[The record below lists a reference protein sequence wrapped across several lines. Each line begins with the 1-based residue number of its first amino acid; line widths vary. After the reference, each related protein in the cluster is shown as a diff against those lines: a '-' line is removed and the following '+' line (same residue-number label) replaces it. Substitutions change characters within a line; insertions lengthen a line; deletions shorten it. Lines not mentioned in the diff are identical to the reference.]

1 MAYQLY
7 SSPFQRFYC
16 ASPIS
21 PAALVCFCTYFMVA
35 IIPFL
40 LVASTQNLWQ
50 TQVIGME
57 QVDMNFQND
66 NNFHISVLIKKADST
81 LSTYTISN
89 LLYQNPLNNDG
100 TLVSL
105 QGLTHQSYDYND
117 DGKVDHLEINLQLI
131 TLQGTYVVDADI
143 VIFMGMNFKKYTK
156 IQSYGMLRFKT
167 NNLSQSNLGSVVFIG
182 YPVLRTNQP
191 LPRSKYKT
199 LQIYNENPFITGWM
213 LIDQIYQKYYQ
224 RDFRIDAEYQTHVT
238 QCIQPSQTY
247 QSIVN
252 FKILLDLNKQ
262 QEVLYKPSF
271 LQLIRNA
278 WVQYFGL
285 LFPSIYFGRF
295 FLQFIYKY
303 KFFSTYI
310 VDNLPKQEKLN

>member
-1 MAYQLY
+1 MGYQLY

-21 PAALVCFCTYFMVA
+21 PAAFACFCTYFMVA

-50 TQVIGME
+50 TQVIGLE

-66 NNFHISVLIKKADST
+66 NNFHISVLTKDAT
-81 LSTYTISN
+81 NVYSTYTITN
-89 LLYQNPLNNDG
+89 ILYQNRLQNTN
-100 TLVSL
+100 LVNV

-117 DGKVDHLEINLQLI
+117 DGIVDQLEINLQLI
-131 TLQGTYVVDADI
+131 TAPNIQVMDVDI
-143 VIFMGMNFKKYTK
+143 VIFMGMNFNKYTK
-156 IQSYGMLRFKT
+156 IQSRGMLRFQT
-167 NNLSQSNLGSVVFIG
+167 NNISQSNLGSVVFIG

-199 LQIYNENPFITGWM
+199 LQIYNENPFINGWM

-238 QCIQPSQTY
+238 QCIEQGMTY
-247 QSIVN
+247 KPIIN
-252 FKILLDLNKQ
+252 FQILLDLNHKQ
-262 QEVLYKPSF
+262 QVLYKPSF
-271 LQLIRNA
+271 LQLLRNA

-285 LFPSIYFGRF
+285 LFPSIYFGRL

-310 VDNLPKQEKLN
+310 VDNLPRQEKLN

>member
-21 PAALVCFCTYFMVA
+21 PATFVCFCTYFMVA

-50 TQVIGME
+50 TQVIGLE

-66 NNFHISVLIKKADST
+66 NNFHISVLT
-81 LSTYTISN
+81 QNGNTYNTYTITN
-89 LLYQNPLNNDG
+89 MLYQNQLNND
-100 TLVSL
+100 SNAINL

-117 DGKVDHLEINLQLI
+117 DGIIDHLEINVLLI
-131 TLQGTYVVDADI
+131 ASANTLVKDADI

-156 IQSYGMLRFKT
+156 IQSRGMLRFQT
-167 NNLSQSNLGSVVFIG
+167 NNISQSNLGSVVFTG

-191 LPRSKYKT
+191 LPRSMYKI

-224 RDFRIDAEYQTHVT
+224 RDFRIDAEYYTHVT
-238 QCIQPSQTY
+238 QCNSATSASQF
-247 QSIVN
+247 VN
-252 FKILLDLNKQ
+252 FKILLDLNQ
-262 QEVLYKPSF
+262 QQQILYKPSF
-271 LQLIRNA
+271 LQLLRNA

-285 LFPSIYFGRF
+285 LFPSIYFGRI

-303 KFFSTYI
+303 KFVSTYV
-310 VDNLPKQEKLN
+310 VDNLPRQEKLN